1 LAHSHPVYI
10 VDFASQS
17 PGGGPASLLRWADLA
32 TTVPAS
38 HLTRAAYLDWMQSFI
53 NTQRAEY
60 QPVWVQ
66 QITLRKG
73 QAVLR
78 IGYGAP
84 SPLS

>member
-1 LAHSHPVYI
+1 MAHSHPSSI

-17 PGGGPASLLRWADLA
+17 PDGGPASLLRWVDLA
-32 TTVPAS
+32 TTVRVA
-38 HLTRAAYLDWMQSFI
+38 HLTHAAYLGWMRSFI
-53 NTQRAEY
+53 DTQRAEY

-66 QITLRKG
+66 QVTLGTGR
-73 QAVLR
+73 AVLR